1 MECPDCGREVHP
13 YTWPDICPHC
23 HAFLC
28 DESIAENL
36 LEDAIE
42 EHNEGKCKC
51 DLTESGY
58 GLCYAGQWLEGV
70 ITSKQVVEEKEEVR
84 KEKENEG
91 RDRRE
96 ESG

>member
-1 MECPDCGREVHP
+1 MECPDCGREIHP

-28 DESIAENL
+28 DESMAEA
-36 LEDAIE
+36 ER
-42 EHNEGKCKC
+42 
-51 DLTESGY
+51 
-58 GLCYAGQWLEGV
+58 
-70 ITSKQVVEEKEEVR
+70 EKEEVR

-96 ESG
+96 ENE